1 MELTFVSRLL
11 ELLDKHGPLALSLV
25 IFIFLY
31 LWSDRKN
38 RQDKKETTSQ
48 HIDERKEW
56 NKTHRELTERSIS
69 ANDNCTEAI
78 REMTRVIAET
88 KTTAERQSE
97 KKT

>member
-56 NKTHRELTERSIS
+56 NKTQEGWEDELLFQRLC
-69 ANDNCTEAI
+69 D
-78 REMTRVIAET
+78 
-88 KTTAERQSE
+88 
-97 KKT
+97 